1 MATEET
7 ENLEDWSKRSN
18 ILPERVNKRGKGK
31 NTIKKIWERKQS
43 KYTNSPLVSNNYIVK
58 INTETLFNQITKEE
72 FRSIF
77 LAKERH
83 ESLSCAAQYRNFSQ
97 V

>member
-1 MATEET
+1 MAKEET

-43 KYTNSPLVSNNYIVK
+43 KYTNSLLVSNNYIVK
-58 INTETLFNQITKEE
+58 INTETLFNQITKE
-72 FRSIF
+72 
-77 LAKERH
+77 
-83 ESLSCAAQYRNFSQ
+83 
-97 V
+97 